1 MKEHAIQNETVAR
14 HRHSAVAGETTCVR
28 SSVPESASST
38 PARSWSSLAAE
49 NERERLRPTA
59 DIQRGS
65 GDSGPLRVRGISA
78 LPAAATAPARSL
90 LLIGAARSSSSCD
103 VGGARRGSTS
113 SVDALPFARPSAPLA
128 RGAAGVGAADAGAVA
143 SPSMAGRAGRER
155 PRGAWRRVLGTS
167 RLRLLADV
175 RQRAAARRPNPR
187 PSWRRIP
194 TTPCIRTP
202 PDGAARPTVSDCTSR
217 RRRRR

>member
-1 MKEHAIQNETVAR
+1 MKEHAIQNETVER

-78 LPAAATAPARSL
+78 LPAAAPAPARP
-90 LLIGAARSSSSCD
+90 LLIGVARSSSSCD
-103 VGGARRGSTS
+103 VGGARRGSAS
-113 SVDALPFARPSAPLA
+113 SAGALPFARPPAPPPA
-128 RGAAGVGAADAGAVA
+128 RGAAGVGAADADAVA
-143 SPSMAGRAGRER
+143 SPSAMAGRAG
-155 PRGAWRRVLGTS
+155 TS
-167 RLRLLADV
+167 A
-175 RQRAAARRPNPR
+175 P
-187 PSWRRIP
+187 
-194 TTPCIRTP
+194 
-202 PDGAARPTVSDCTSR
+202 
-217 RRRRR
+217 